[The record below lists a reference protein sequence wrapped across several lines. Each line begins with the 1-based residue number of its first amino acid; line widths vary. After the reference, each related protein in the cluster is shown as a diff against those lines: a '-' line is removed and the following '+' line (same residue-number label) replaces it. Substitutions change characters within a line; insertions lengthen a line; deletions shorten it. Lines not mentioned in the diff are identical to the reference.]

1 MTTSGGGLVN
11 ALLYA
16 ALLGLSLPLAFVIRP
31 RAQRDA
37 DAVLTRTEAAG
48 ALAIWLVVAVPSLV
62 QLAVPSL
69 LPAMWRDPARI
80 VGQAEAWRMLTSG
93 VVQDGGV
100 AGTAFNLVVLAIV
113 APLGVRVWGV
123 GRAVAILVI
132 VQLVFAIAATALVP
146 VPGAGNSAAT
156 FGLAASIPGLAV
168 VGSREPPVLA
178 RAGGAA
184 LVAIAC
190 LVIGDG
196 HGIAMGTGFLLG
208 MAMGVVS
215 RG

>member
-1 MTTSGGGLVN
+1 
-11 ALLYA
+11 
-16 ALLGLSLPLAFVIRP
+16 
-31 RAQRDA
+31 
-37 DAVLTRTEAAG
+37 
-48 ALAIWLVVAVPSLV
+48 
-62 QLAVPSL
+62 
-69 LPAMWRDPARI
+69 
-80 VGQAEAWRMLTSG
+80 
-93 VVQDGGV
+93 V

-208 MAMGVVS
+208 MAMGLVS